1 MPRINWEK
9 ARYEN
14 NKVRIIDYLEKEID
28 IESYNE
34 QIESRK
40 NYEM

>member
-1 MPRINWEK
+1 MP
-9 ARYEN
+9 RYEN